1 MGNPTVPTA
10 SRSWTILLA
19 LAAQLA
25 TITVANGYLTD
36 AGLNVWTTDNQR
48 TDDNALGL
56 MIYSESIMGPGI
68 DRERPGLPVRE
79 VTFLIEA
86 AIGTDLDTAQQA
98 IHEVID
104 DIDRCMAAYA
114 KAQAGKPAP
123 SITPM
128 HVADFAIIDRPEGAA
143 VIAMQARIVARYF
156 R

>member
-1 MGNPTVPTA
+1 MGNAIVPTT

-19 LAAQLA
+19 LAAQLQ

-48 TDDNALGL
+48 TDDAALGL

-86 AIGTDLDTAQQA
+86 AIGTDLDTAQQN

-104 DIDRCMAAYA
+104 DIDRCLAAYT
-114 KAQAGKPAP
+114 KAQAGNPAT
-123 SITPM
+123 SVTPM
-128 HVADFAIIDRPEGAA
+128 HVADFAILDRPEGAA